1 MDCGDWIT
9 LGAVLVALGIGVSS
23 ILHTQSLQKR
33 ARNINRVIQ
42 RIEEVQEWIL
52 EICSITSSGSP
63 PGDEQEKRNR
73 KWRIGKV
80 ILLKEPIKLAARKLD
95 SEYTS
100 QEKLGDII
108 DELSTIVE
116 RYKSNPES
124 LAMGVRSGERIIDQI
139 ENKTNEAIGVI
150 SSIRDKL

>member
-1 MDCGDWIT
+1 M
-9 LGAVLVALGIGVSS
+9 
-23 ILHTQSLQKR
+23 
-33 ARNINRVIQ
+33 
-42 RIEEVQEWIL
+42 
-52 EICSITSSGSP
+52 
-63 PGDEQEKRNR
+63 
-73 KWRIGKV
+73 
-80 ILLKEPIKLAARKLD
+80 KEPIKVSARKLD

-139 ENKTNEAIGVI
+139 ENKTNKAIGII
-150 SSIRDKL
+150 SNIRDKL